1 MKLLVD
7 MNLAP
12 DWAQF
17 LSDAGFEAIHWSTLG
32 QATASDTE
40 IMTYASTHGYVILTH
55 DLDFGI
61 ILALTHRE
69 KPSIVQ
75 IRSEDLYPSVIGKL
89 ILSALVLGRADLES
103 GALITVDSKR
113 TRLRLLPFPSE

>member
-1 MKLLVD
+1 MKLLID

-17 LSDAGFEAIHWSTLG
+17 LSDAGFEAIHWSTIGLP
-32 QATASDTE
+32 TASDAE

-75 IRSEDLYPSVIGKL
+75 IRSEDLYTNTIGKL
-89 ILSALVLGRADLES
+89 ILNALTLGKADLEL
-103 GALITVDSKR
+103 GALITVDQKR